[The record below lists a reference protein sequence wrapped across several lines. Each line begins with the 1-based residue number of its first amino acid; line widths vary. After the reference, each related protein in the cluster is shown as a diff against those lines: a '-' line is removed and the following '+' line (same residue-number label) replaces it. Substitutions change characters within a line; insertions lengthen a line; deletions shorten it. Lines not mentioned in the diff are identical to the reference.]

1 LTYEDPVASLLLE
14 PLGLTHSFYLDSAI
28 MTRRFA
34 VGHNPDQDGKLTV
47 AQQWKRWRSNHP
59 GGDWAVL

>member
-1 LTYEDPVASLLLE
+1 LE

-47 AQQWKRWRSNHP
+47 ARQWKRWRSNHP